1 MTGLTVSATQA
12 ARRPGLAVVPRQY
25 VHRDIGIDEACL
37 RIEHQTNNAIHEPSI
52 GLASLAGHFAA
63 PFFARMHPDDLSHVE
78 REMRNVAAS
87 PDQTTIHFDYRILL
101 PSGDVRHVTAR
112 GEVLRTSTGTV
123 RTVGVLM
130 DMTADRLPEAEL
142 AASVSNQKELLEQKD
157 LLPAEVNHRVKNTL
171 QLVVSTLHLQAWRLH
186 FPVTVEAFEGAI
198 SRVRAIISVHERL
211 YRSGNS
217 LTVDMAGHLRKLCLD
232 IVGETSAEKVTV
244 EADALELPTER
255 AIPVSI
261 IVNELLSDVAR
272 HVFDRIYLS
281 LKHKA
286 EDLLELHVEING
298 RQSRPDELRIKIIAT
313 MAAQIGGTFED
324 GSATGGDYGATLTF
338 PAREC

>member
-1 MTGLTVSATQA
+1 
-12 ARRPGLAVVPRQY
+12 
-25 VHRDIGIDEACL
+25 
-37 RIEHQTNNAIHEPSI
+37 
-52 GLASLAGHFAA
+52 
-63 PFFARMHPDDLSHVE
+63 
-78 REMRNVAAS
+78 MRNVAAS